1 MSVGE
6 NILQQINAHTSKASL
21 PPVEQ
26 WNPDFCGDMNMQI
39 KANGQW
45 WHEGTPIGR
54 KKLFK
59 LFSTIIKKEND
70 DYFLVTPVEKIG
82 IQVEWQ
88 PFVIIDFEILT
99 IDGVKV
105 FQLTDNC
112 DNVMLLEKQNQL
124 EFSLFNNE
132 RLPIIN
138 VRRNLFASFTRSCY
152 YRLIECAE
160 SVEKKEKTIIRIQ
173 SNGLIF
179 ILGEVDENSL

>member
-1 MSVGE
+1 MSTGE
-6 NILQQINAHTSKASL
+6 NILQQIRVHSSKSSL

-45 WHEGTPIGR
+45 WREGSPIGR

-59 LFSTIIKKEND
+59 LFSTIIKKED
-70 DYFLVTPVEKIG
+70 DNYFLVTPVEKIG

-99 IDGVKV
+99 VDGVKV
-105 FQLTDNC
+105 FQFTDNC
-112 DNVMLLEKQNQL
+112 DNVVLLEKQNQL

-152 YRLIECAE
+152 YRLIESAE
-160 SVEKKEKTIIRIQ
+160 LVEENETITIRIQ
-173 SNGLIF
+173 SNKQTF
-179 ILGEVDENSL
+179 VLGKVDEDNL